1 MANVIIIGAGFAG
14 CAAAIAAAKAGATVT
29 LLERINMLTGIGLV
43 GGLMRNNGRFTAT
56 EEMIAMGGGEV
67 FQACD
72 SVTRHIF
79 DYPGYKHAWLYDM
92 LAIEGAVE
100 KALLRAGV
108 EIRLRSRA
116 CNVKMNGDTI
126 ESIVLDSGEI
136 IKGDVFVDTTGTAGG
151 MPNCTR
157 YGDGCVMCILRC
169 PRYGNRVS
177 IAGKAG
183 VPETHSLRGKNQKER
198 GSISAGLCFDKES
211 LDKGL
216 VQELEE
222 KGMLLIPLPPELVRG
237 EQAKTQSLTI
247 SHKQGGGLIENICI
261 MDAGLAKVVLLQWL
275 TLEEWRTVKGFER
288 ARLVDP
294 YAGGPGNSLRFMAM
308 APHDNTLQVTG
319 VPNLFCAGEKAGQ
332 IVGLTEAA
340 VTGVLA
346 GHNAVRRSVGKPCL
360 ELPRSV
366 CVGDFIAHIP
376 EHMASEAGRFK
387 RIAFA
392 HGSFW
397 ERMQTTEEYSTDA
410 PKIHG
415 WVDRAG
421 LTGVFAQRVV

>member
-1 MANVIIIGAGFAG
+1 
-14 CAAAIAAAKAGATVT
+14 
-29 LLERINMLTGIGLV
+29 
-43 GGLMRNNGRFTAT
+43 
-56 EEMIAMGGGEV
+56 
-67 FQACD
+67 
-72 SVTRHIF
+72 
-79 DYPGYKHAWLYDM
+79 M

-100 KALLRAGV
+100 KALVEAGV

-116 CNVKMNGDTI
+116 CNVKMSGDTI
-126 ESIVLDSGEI
+126 TSVVLDSGEEI
-136 IKGDVFVDTTGTAGG
+136 RGDSFVDTTGTAGG

-157 YGDGCVMCILRC
+157 YGQGCVMCILRC

-183 VPETHSLRGKNQKER
+183 VPETYSLRAKKQKDR

-211 LDKGL
+211 LDRDL
-216 VQELEE
+216 VQELEA

-247 SHKQGGGLIENICI
+247 SQKQGGGLIENICI

-275 TLEEWRTVKGFER
+275 TLEEWRSVKGFER

-346 GHNAVRRSVGKPCL
+346 GHNAVRRSVGEPCL

-376 EHMASEAGRFK
+376 EHMATELGKYK

-392 HGSFW
+392 HGPYW
-397 ERMQTTEEYSTDA
+397 AMMQETGVYSTDVA
-410 PKIHG
+410 TIRG
-415 WVDRAG
+415 RVDRAG
-421 LTGVFAQRVV
+421 LTGVFDQKVI